1 MENNTISP
9 RQFMY
14 LVILFIIGS
23 SILIIPGPLAAGAK
37 QDGWMSAIAGT
48 GIGVLLVLLYHKIG
62 VTIGNK
68 TFVEAAIDIF
78 GNWFG
83 RIISFFH
90 LVFIYIL
97 AALVLRNIGDFMTTQ
112 MMDQTPLQFTHILF
126 LLVVIMGAGLGIE
139 TIGRSAEM
147 FITWMILLL
156 VFLFLSLTPQLD
168 INNLKPMFG
177 AGLQSISNTSLTIIS
192 TPLLEMIIF
201 LMIYPHVKE
210 KHKAKHAWLIGLL
223 IGCGFLTLLTLFSIL
238 VLGSDLTALNEYPIY
253 ELATKINVAGF
264 LEGVEIIVAIVWMLT
279 IFFKLVILYYAS
291 SLGIAQFLKIDDYR
305 ILLLPLG
312 MGMVVLS
319 IIAYPDVAYFES
331 FVSTTWLPY
340 ATMHGFILPVLL
352 LTGALIKKKRT
363 KKKES
368 GSSLK

>member
-1 MENNTISP
+1 MNNKTISP

-14 LVILFIIGS
+14 LVILFLIGS

-37 QDGWMSAIAGT
+37 QDGWISAILGT
-48 GIGVLLVLLYHKIG
+48 VIGILLVFLYHKIG

-90 LVFIYIL
+90 LSFIYIL

-112 MMDQTPLQFTHILF
+112 MMVDTPLQYTHILF
-126 LLVVIMGAGLGIE
+126 LLVVVLGARLGIE
-139 TIGRSAEM
+139 VIGRSAEM
-147 FITWMILLL
+147 FITWMIILL

-168 INNLKPMFG
+168 LNHLKPIFG
-177 AGLQSISNTSLTIIS
+177 SDFRTITSTSLTVIG
-192 TPLLEMIIF
+192 TPILEMVIF
-201 LMIYPHVKE
+201 LMIYPQVKE
-210 KHKAKHAWLIGLL
+210 KGKAKHAWLIGLL
-223 IGCGFLTLLTLFSIL
+223 IGGGFLTLLTLFSIL
-238 VLGSDLTALNEYPIY
+238 VMGSDLTALNEYPIY
-253 ELATKINVAGF
+253 ELASKINIAGF
-264 LEGVEIIVAIVWMLT
+264 LEGIEIIVAIVWMLT

-305 ILLLPLG
+305 VLLLPLG

-319 IIAYPDVAYFES
+319 IIAYPDVAYFET

-340 ATMHGFILPVLL
+340 ATMHGFVLPVLL
-352 LTGALIKKKRT
+352 LTGAIIKKK
-363 KKKES
+363 KQES
-368 GSSLK
+368 GSSRK